1 MSFEKSHS
9 PGVKGEVNL
18 VNGLLAGSLYGLH
31 HMRLKK
37 KKCMPS
43 SCSGFNIK
51 LPLELQIYVGY
62 GEHFQ
67 CLNDIT
73 KCYAQTDGLMLH
85 SGRQAWFTAMSE
97 TFIGTGY
104 CVFFPMTA
112 QELYAL
118 SEVS

>member
-1 MSFEKSHS
+1 
-9 PGVKGEVNL
+9 
-18 VNGLLAGSLYGLH
+18 
-31 HMRLKK
+31 
-37 KKCMPS
+37 MPL
-43 SCSGFNIK
+43 SCSGLNIK
-51 LPLELQIYVGY
+51 LPLEHWIHVGY
-62 GEHFQ
+62 DDCFQ

-85 SGRQAWFTAMSE
+85 SERGAWFTAVSE

-118 SEVS
+118 SELAQDTYKATSKCL